1 MTDYST
7 LFEYPAQPADEQ
19 RIREIEHG
27 LGRRLPD
34 DYTRLL
40 SQTGGGSLSESTCY
54 LPEIELPDGDVIDVA
69 VNSIYGNG
77 TTSNNSNVDLLE
89 QAAFLMEEWDIPREV
104 LLCAD
109 SEDGMHQCF
118 VINYDLPEFPAGSVL
133 YLDTDPDGERV
144 LVADSFDNFLAELE
158 PHPSISET
166 EEVSQDGIG
175 IKGVRYGSLSQP
187 LQQALAATP
196 TPDMEQLLR
205 KATEPIAIS
214 TGVAITGDT
223 PEGRTFYDVVY
234 WIVQHVEPQHDP
246 RTYGNG
252 GREDQELTFGDLMGD
267 SFTVPGQKYGGVGYT
282 LGSITMWWDRR
293 VKQGVL
299 IETENGYIMDES
311 YISQVLDR
319 LRQN

>member
-40 SQTGGGSLSESTCY
+40 SQTGGGSLSMNTCY

-69 VNSIYGNG
+69 VDSIFGNG
-77 TTSNNSNVDLLE
+77 KTSNNSNVDLLE

-118 VINYDLPEFPAGSVL
+118 VINYDLAEFPAGSVL

-144 LVADSFDNFLAELE
+144 LVADSFDDFLAQLE

-187 LQQALAATP
+187 LRQALAATP

-205 KATEPIAIS
+205 KATEPITTNLNPNIN
-214 TGVAITGDT
+214 GDT
-223 PEGRTFYDVVY
+223 PESRTFYDVVY
-234 WIVQHVEPQHDP
+234 WIVQHVEPQHDAT
-246 RTYGNG
+246 TYTRG
-252 GREDQELTFGDLMGD
+252 GHAGQELTFKSLIGD
-267 SFTVPGQKYGGVGYT
+267 SFRVPGQEYGGVGHT
-282 LGSITMWWDRR
+282 LASVIMWWDRR
-293 VKQGVL
+293 VKEGVL
-299 IETENGYIMDES
+299 IETEDGYIMDES